1 MDKRLGCLFGL
12 FAGDAFAMPVHM
24 YQDLHQMRLDP
35 YVAPKQTFKNSRMD
49 PVSITSQDN
58 ESPTVI
64 YFHYR
69 NNLQAGEN
77 TLEAQLVRVLLRCL
91 GESPPDMSSEGASAF
106 ADTFFGKVC
115 CFHDHTR
122 NS

>member
-1 MDKRLGCLFGL
+1 
-12 FAGDAFAMPVHM
+12 
-24 YQDLHQMRLDP
+24 
-35 YVAPKQTFKNSRMD
+35 MD

-64 YFHYR
+64 YWKKGRGGGGYFHYR

-91 GESPPDMSSEGASAF
+91 GESPPD
-106 ADTFFGKVC
+106 
-115 CFHDHTR
+115 
-122 NS
+122 